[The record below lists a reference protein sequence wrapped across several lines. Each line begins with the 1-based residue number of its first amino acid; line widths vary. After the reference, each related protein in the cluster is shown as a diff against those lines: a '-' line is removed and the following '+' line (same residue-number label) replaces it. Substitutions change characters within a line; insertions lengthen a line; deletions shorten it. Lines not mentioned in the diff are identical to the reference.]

1 MLSYKYRHHVDT
13 SYKNK
18 LFFTCLAEMK
28 SMSTVALNELLAQFE
43 LTIKE
48 LSETLVTELAL
59 RDELEYDKE
68 LKNQFISLLLIL
80 QKKRRENNVDKKKK
94 KVKVNNV
101 QQPEGA
107 GTVSNNIHYYYC
119 CFNYYYLNT

>member
-1 MLSYKYRHHVDT
+1 
-13 SYKNK
+13 
-18 LFFTCLAEMK
+18 MK

-119 CFNYYYLNT
+119 CFNYYLNT

>member
-1 MLSYKYRHHVDT
+1 
-13 SYKNK
+13 
-18 LFFTCLAEMK
+18 MK
-28 SMSTVALNELLAQFE
+28 SMSTAALNELLAQFE

-68 LKNQFISLLLIL
+68 LKNQFISLLLTL

-94 KVKVNNV
+94 RVKVNNALA
-101 QQPEGA
+101 EGA
-107 GTVSNNIHYYYC
+107 GTVSINEI
-119 CFNYYYLNT
+119 CFNVPYIASSVTRDIIGLNWTALQHFTLLSLLSLFI